1 MIITLVKIELL
12 KIFKKWRTYIGFIA
26 IGILV
31 PLLHL
36 AMYLEGQ
43 NSLEFITRGLR
54 DSFVLVGNLLNG
66 YWISYIILNALTVHI
81 PFLVALVAGDLLA
94 GEATA
99 GTYRILI
106 TRPVSRMQVV
116 TSKFISGVIYTSSLV
131 LWLAIMSLVIGLVVF
146 GSGELIV
153 MSPDAIIIFEKGD
166 ILWRFILAYGF
177 ATLSMTVVCSLAI
190 LFSSLVEN
198 AIGPIVAT
206 IAVIIIFIILSAF
219 DVEILKEIR
228 PYLFTNYILQ
238 WREFFYDTLN
248 LEKIV
253 KATLIL
259 AGHILL
265 FFTTTSIIFKKK
277 DILS

>member
-1 MIITLVKIELL
+1 MIVALVKIELF

-36 AMYLEGQ
+36 AMYMEGQ
-43 NSLEFITRGLR
+43 KSLDFITRGLR
-54 DSFVLVGNLLNG
+54 ESFVLVGNLLNG
-66 YWISYIILNALTVHI
+66 YWISYLILNALTIHI

-99 GTYRILI
+99 GTYRVLI

-116 TSKFISGVIYTSSLV
+116 ISKFIAGFIYTSSLV
-131 LWLAIMSLVIGLVVF
+131 LWLAFMSLVIGLIIF
-146 GSGELIV
+146 GTGELLV

-166 ILWRFILAYGF
+166 ILWRFVLAYGF
-177 ATLSMTVVCSLAI
+177 AALSMSVVCSLAI

-198 AIGPIVAT
+198 AIGPIVST
-206 IAVIIIFIILSAF
+206 MAVIIIFIILSAF
-219 DVEILKEIR
+219 DVQILRDIR

-238 WREFFYDTLN
+238 WREFFYNPLDI
-248 LEKIV
+248 EKII
-253 KATLIL
+253 KAVLIL
-259 AGHILL
+259 SAHILI
-265 FFTTTSIIFKKK
+265 FFSATSIIFKKK

>member
-1 MIITLVKIELL
+1 MILTLVKIELL
-12 KIFKKWRTYIGFIA
+12 KIFRKWRTYIGFIA

-43 NSLEFITRGLR
+43 HSLEFITRGLR

-99 GTYRILI
+99 GTYRVLI

-116 TSKFISGVIYTSSLV
+116 TSKFIAGIIYTGTLI
-131 LWLAIMSLVIGLVVF
+131 LWLAIMSLAIGLAVF
-146 GSGELIV
+146 GTGELIV
-153 MSPDAIIIFEKGD
+153 MSPDAIIIFEKSD

-177 ATLSMTVVCSLAI
+177 ATLSMSVVCSLAI

-206 IAVIIIFIILSAF
+206 MAIIIIFIILSAF
-219 DVEILKEIR
+219 DVEILREIR

-238 WREFFYDTLN
+238 WRELFYDPLN
-248 LEKIV
+248 LEKII

-265 FFTTTSIIFKKK
+265 FFTATSIIFKKK

>member
-1 MIITLVKIELL
+1 MIAALVKIELF

-36 AMYLEGQ
+36 AMYMEGQ
-43 NSLEFITRGLR
+43 KSLDFITRGLR
-54 DSFVLVGNLLNG
+54 ESFILVGNLLNG
-66 YWISYIILNALTVHI
+66 YWISYLILNALTIHI

-99 GTYRILI
+99 GTYRVLI

-116 TSKFISGVIYTSSLV
+116 ISKFIAGFIYTSSLV
-131 LWLAIMSLVIGLVVF
+131 LWLAFMSLVIGIIIF
-146 GSGELIV
+146 GTGELLV

-166 ILWRFILAYGF
+166 ILWRFVLAYGF
-177 ATLSMTVVCSLAI
+177 AALSMSVVCSLAI

-198 AIGPIVAT
+198 AIGPIVST
-206 IAVIIIFIILSAF
+206 MAVIIIFIILSAF
-219 DVEILKEIR
+219 DVQILRDIR

-238 WREFFYDTLN
+238 WREFFYKPLDIG
-248 LEKIV
+248 KIIE
-253 KATLIL
+253 AILIL
-259 AGHILL
+259 GGHILV
-265 FFTTTSIIFKKK
+265 FFAATSFIFKRK

>member
-1 MIITLVKIELL
+1 MIVTLVKIELF

-43 NSLEFITRGLR
+43 KSLDFITRGLR
-54 DSFVLVGNLLNG
+54 DSFILVGNLLNG
-66 YWISYIILNALTVHI
+66 YWISYIILNALTIHI

-99 GTYRILI
+99 GTYRVLI
-106 TRPVSRMQVV
+106 TRPVSRMQIV
-116 TSKFISGVIYTSSLV
+116 TSKFIAGTIYTSSLV
-131 LWLAIMSLVIGLVVF
+131 LWLAIMSLVIGLIVF
-146 GSGELIV
+146 GTGELLV

-177 ATLSMTVVCSLAI
+177 AALSMSVVCSLAI

-198 AIGPIVAT
+198 AIGPIVST
-206 IAVIIIFIILSAF
+206 MAVIIIFIILSAF
-219 DVEILKEIR
+219 DVQVLRDIR

-238 WREFFYDTLN
+238 WREFFYEPLN
-248 LEKIV
+248 LEKVI
-253 KATLIL
+253 KAILIL
-259 AGHILL
+259 SGHILI